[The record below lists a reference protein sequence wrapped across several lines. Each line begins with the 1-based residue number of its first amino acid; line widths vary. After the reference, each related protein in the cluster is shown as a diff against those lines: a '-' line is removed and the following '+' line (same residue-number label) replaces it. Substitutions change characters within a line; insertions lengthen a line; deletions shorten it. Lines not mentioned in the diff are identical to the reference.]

1 METGFAM
8 TEQIDPEQEDDDA
21 SASMLGWYVTFAA
34 LAVFAILFNY
44 DPMIGMAVGTL
55 IALVALAQL
64 ALSAWLSSD
73 TDKSELKSKPGA
85 MVARVRRMASSPRL
99 ARLKEFRLRSR
110 R

>member
-1 METGFAM
+1 M
-8 TEQIDPEQEDDDA
+8 TQQIDPEQEDDDA
-21 SASMLGWYVTFAA
+21 AASMMGWYVTFAA

-44 DPMIGMAVGTL
+44 NPMIGIAVGVL
-55 IALVALAQL
+55 IAIVALAQL

-99 ARLKEFRLRSR
+99 ARLRELRLRSKR
-110 R
+110 